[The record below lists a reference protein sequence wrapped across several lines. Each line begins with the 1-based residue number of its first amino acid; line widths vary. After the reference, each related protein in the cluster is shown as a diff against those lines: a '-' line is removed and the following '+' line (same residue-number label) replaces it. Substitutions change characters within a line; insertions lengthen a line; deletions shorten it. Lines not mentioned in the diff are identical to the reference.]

1 MSAIRLDGREI
12 AAQMREEMGREVAH
26 LAQEHMLRPGL
37 AVVLV
42 GENPASQSYVRSK
55 TQACQELGVH
65 SVQLDFPASL
75 STEALLGT
83 IAELNADESI
93 HGILVQLPMPNQG
106 SGPARRTPFC
116 KYCSAVA

>member
-26 LAQEHMLRPGL
+26 LAKEHMLRPGL

-55 TQACQELGVH
+55 TQACQELGIH

-75 STEALLGT
+75 STEALL
-83 IAELNADESI
+83 LSLI
-93 HGILVQLPMPNQG
+93 HI
-106 SGPARRTPFC
+106 
-116 KYCSAVA
+116 